1 MAGMP
6 RLQFQVKIFFLVLFA
21 VICAGLWTYQLMYVK
36 PARECEE
43 AGKWWYKPARTCAQP
58 VKISDLTG
66 AHMDEP
72 MPGSAEQMAAERA
85 KAGVAPTLA
94 AQAPG
99 AAAPQ
104 SATPAPTTK

>member
-21 VICAGLWTYQLMYVK
+21 VLCGGMWTYQLMYVK

-43 AGKWWYKPARTCAQP
+43 AGKWWYKPGRQCAQP

-72 MPGSAEQMAAERA
+72 MPGSPEQVIADRA
-85 KAGVAPTLA
+85 RTNIAP
-94 AQAPG
+94 P
-99 AAAPQ
+99 AAAP
-104 SATPAPTTK
+104 AAAPTVAPATK

>member
-1 MAGMP
+1 MAAMP
-6 RLQFQVKIFFLVLFA
+6 RLQFQVKIFFLALFA

-43 AGKWWYKPARTCAQP
+43 SGKWWYKPARQCTQP

-72 MPGSAEQMAAERA
+72 MPGDP
-85 KAGVAPTLA
+85 VLAPGQAPGLA

-99 AAAPQ
+99 RSLGPSAA
-104 SATPAPTTK
+104 TK

>member
-1 MAGMP
+1 MP

-43 AGKWWYKPARTCAQP
+43 AGKWWYRPARQCAQP

-72 MPGSAEQMAAERA
+72 MPGSAEQLAADRA
-85 KAGVAPTLA
+85 EAGIAPALA
-94 AQAPG
+94 AQAP
-99 AAAPQ
+99 AVAAPR
-104 SATPAPTTK
+104 SPALTPATK